1 MKIAWLAMFAM
12 AAGAAA
18 AAAATPG
25 AAMAEPVA
33 SDRDGLVQACTAIN
47 HDYAIARDRGDATAF
62 APLFTEDARFT
73 IQGEVFAG
81 REAILERLRPGVA
94 ANFARLLIHTV
105 QITPHP
111 DGSATGVTYFTMFMA
126 ADGVTPT
133 PPIKQYMLFMGEYH
147 DRYVY
152 DGERCRFQS
161 RQTVPLF
168 SGAVE

>member
-1 MKIAWLAMFAM
+1 M
-12 AAGAAA
+12 AAAS
-18 AAAATPG
+18 AATSPG

-33 SDRDGLVQACTAIN
+33 LDPDDLTQACTAIN
-47 HDYAIARDRGDATAF
+47 HDYAIARDRGDAEAF

-81 REAILERLRPGVA
+81 RDAILERLRPGVA

-105 QITPHP
+105 QITPQS
-111 DGSATGVTYFTMFMA
+111 DGTATGVTYFTMFMA
-126 ADGVTPT
+126 ADGGTPT

-147 DRYVY
+147 DRYIY
-152 DGERCRFQS
+152 DGAHCRFQS